1 VPIFHCKDGAVRLFA
16 WCQVS
21 DFPLIN
27 RSIIFD
33 SLTEPRRCLIN
44 EGHLE
49 RLLEMQPGDLE
60 AISRRLTALRAKGG
74 PGILLSGAAR
84 DLQWVRPR
92 LRCRVSFQEMTRRG
106 HFQAPAFERL
116 LR

>member
-1 VPIFHCKDGAVRLFA
+1 M
-16 WCQVS
+16 
-21 DFPLIN
+21 
-27 RSIIFD
+27 
-33 SLTEPRRCLIN
+33 EN

-60 AISRRLTALRAKGG
+60 AISRRLTALRAEAG

-106 HFQAPAFERL
+106 HFRAPAFERL